1 MSENRQPRL
10 EGSRQVKHKDESQ
23 QQRKIGKCIGQ
34 GALLCGLTLSSLTV
48 IADSALEQL
57 KSFSLAE
64 LANLEVSIASKTARK
79 ASQIAAAITVLTADD
94 IRNSLATTIPDAL
107 RLVPGLQVARIDA
120 HNWVVSSRGFGDRS
134 TNKLLVMIDG
144 RSIYSHLYGGVLWD
158 QHDVV
163 LDDIERIEVIRGP
176 GASVWGANAVNGVIN
191 IITRSALDI
200 QSGTTVTATAG
211 SEMSYTS
218 LRTSGAMSENG
229 AYRAYAKYRNQDDA
243 VYHGGSKADDGWDD
257 WRTGFRMDWQ
267 GDNDTHITLQGDMHR
282 GNFSERIRALD
293 FAPPFSQLI
302 TDDVD
307 VWGHNILA
315 RWSTTLSGGGR
326 SELQAYYD
334 KQQRD
339 QWVLE
344 ESTTTYDINYN
355 YQLPRLGRHEI
366 IVGGGYR
373 YIDNELPDG
382 DISIGQ
388 LRFFTPEQRDDEL
401 FSFFAQDEIE
411 VLNDTLWL
419 TLGIKLEDNDY
430 SGFETQPNI
439 RLRWALSE
447 GHMLWGAVSK
457 AIRTPSRAEHD
468 SFIVLDIVNTGPPP
482 VALILQANKD
492 FDSEELIAWEL
503 GYRFIGSDTLSFDLS
518 LFFNDYDDLRS
529 AESLGFIS
537 TPLTAPPAV
546 GALITTT
553 NGLSAKSY
561 GLEMSVDWRPY
572 EQWQVNLSYAYIDIR
587 MHIKSSSNDAF
598 PNSTEGLSPENQFTV
613 SSNYQVKNNLQF
625 NLIGRYVD
633 ELPTNNT
640 DAYFELD
647 AGLEW
652 QLKPRL
658 TLSLVGR
665 NLIDAE
671 HRETSDTLFSTE
683 QTQVQREFYLKVNW
697 QL

>member
-1 MSENRQPRL
+1 MSVNRRPSL
-10 EGSRQVKHKDESQ
+10 EGSRQVKRKDESQ
-23 QQRKIGKCIGQ
+23 RQHVNNKFIGQ
-34 GALLCGLTLSSLTV
+34 GVLLCGLTLCSLTV
-48 IADSALEQL
+48 IADSTLEQL
-57 KSFSLAE
+57 KSFSLVK
-64 LANLEVSIASKTARK
+64 LANLEVSIASKTPRK

-94 IRNSLATTIPDAL
+94 IRNSLATTIPDVL

-120 HNWVVSSRGFGDRS
+120 HNSMVSSRGFGARS

-144 RSIYSHLYGGVLWD
+144 RSIYSPLYGGVYWD

-191 IITRSALDI
+191 IITRSALDS
-200 QSGTTVTATAG
+200 QSATIVSATAG
-211 SEMSYTS
+211 SEISYTS
-218 LRTSGAMSENG
+218 LRTSGAMPQNG
-229 AYRAYAKYRNQDDA
+229 AYRAYAKYRIHDDA
-243 VYHGGSKADDGWDD
+243 AYHGGSKADDGWDD

-267 GDNDTHITLQGDMHR
+267 GDNDSHLTLQGDMHR
-282 GNFSERIRALD
+282 GDLSERISVLD
-293 FAPPFSQLI
+293 LASPSSQLI

-307 VWGHNILA
+307 TWGHNILA

-339 QWVLE
+339 QWVIE
-344 ESTTTYDINYN
+344 ETTTTYDINYN
-355 YQLPRLGRHEI
+355 YQLPRLARHDI

-373 YIDNELPDG
+373 YVDNELSDS
-382 DISIGQ
+382 DVSIGQ
-388 LRFFTPEQRDDEL
+388 ARLLTPAQRDDEL

-411 VLNDTLWL
+411 VLSETLWL
-419 TLGIKLEDNDY
+419 TLGVKLESNDY
-430 SGFETQPNI
+430 SGVETQPNI

-447 GHMLWGAVSK
+447 EHMLWSAVSK
-457 AIRTPSRAEHD
+457 AVRTPTRAEHD
-468 SFIVLDIVNTGPPP
+468 SFIVLDIISTGPPP
-482 VALILQANKD
+482 LALTFQGNSD

-503 GYRFIGSDTLSFDLS
+503 GYRFLGSDTLSFDLS

-529 AESLGFIS
+529 VESLGFI
-537 TPLTAPPAV
+537 PVQLTAPSSFA
-546 GALITTT
+546 IQTTPT
-553 NGLSAKSY
+553 NGLSAKSH
-561 GLEMSVDWRPY
+561 GLEMSVAWRPFK
-572 EQWQVNLSYAYIDIR
+572 QWQVNLNYAYLDIR
-587 MHIKSSSNDAF
+587 MHVKSSSNDAF
-598 PNSTEGLSPENQFTV
+598 ADSTEGLSPENQLTV
-613 SSNYQVKNNLQF
+613 SSYYKIKSNVQL

-633 ELPTNNT
+633 DLPSNHT

-658 TLSLVGR
+658 ALSFVGR

-671 HRETSDTLFSTE
+671 HKETSDTSLATE
-683 QTQVQREFYLKVNW
+683 ETLVQREFYLKLDW